1 MSGLV
6 PYVVFVGVAGVVAL
20 VFVAFW
26 ENIVGLLTPL
36 TAGYRRDL
44 ERAGIQVKAEEL
56 VFGII
61 GVAVMVWGLLMVLS
75 RPNPL
80 VGAIELVVCGVLAF
94 YGTSVWV
101 RGRIK
106 KRLRLFNEQLEIALR
121 LMSSGLRVGLGLRQ
135 ALTTVVKEMPEPS
148 RIEFGRVLGQ
158 TSIGVSIYD
167 ALDQL
172 SGRMPSNE
180 LTMMS
185 KAIRVQSQTGGNLGH
200 VLEVLAE
207 TIKQRRKIGR
217 KVRALT
223 SEARASGYVI
233 TALPVFV
240 GGFILVAE
248 PHMRDSLIG
257 TFVGRASLLGTFTLI
272 AVGHILMNRMTDFEA

>member
-1 MSGLV
+1 MSLT
-6 PYVVFVGVAGVVAL
+6 PYVIFLGVAGVVAL
-20 VFVAFW
+20 VFVSLW
-26 ENIVGLLTPL
+26 ERIVELLSPL

-61 GVAVMVWGLLMVLS
+61 GFAVIMWGAILLLTH
-75 RPNPL
+75 PNPL
-80 VGAIELVVCGVLAF
+80 IGAAELLGCGVLAF
-94 YGTSVWV
+94 YSASVWV
-101 RGRIK
+101 QGRIK

-135 ALTTVVKEMPEPS
+135 ALTTVVQEMPEPA

-180 LTMMS
+180 LTMMA

-207 TIKQRRKIGR
+207 TIKQRRKITR

-233 TALPVFV
+233 TALPIFV

-248 PHMRDSLIG
+248 PHMRGSLFGTLIG
-257 TFVGRASLLGTFTLI
+257 RLSLLGTFTLI
-272 AVGHILMNRMTDFEA
+272 AVGQLIMNRMTDFEA

>member
-1 MSGLV
+1 MTLT
-6 PYVVFVGVAGVVAL
+6 PYLIFLGVAGVVAL
-20 VFVAFW
+20 LFVSFW
-26 ENIVGLLTPL
+26 ERIVELLSPL
-36 TAGYRRDL
+36 TVGYRRDL

-61 GVAVMVWGLLMVLS
+61 GFAVVIWGAILLLTH
-75 RPNPL
+75 PNPL
-80 VGAIELVVCGVLAF
+80 LGALALLLCGVGSF
-94 YGTSVWV
+94 YAASVWV
-101 RGRIK
+101 QGRIK
-106 KRLRLFNEQLEIALR
+106 KRLRLFNEQLEVALR

-135 ALTTVVKEMPEPS
+135 ALTTVVQEMPEPA

-172 SGRMPSNE
+172 SARMPSNE
-180 LTMMS
+180 LTMMA

-207 TIKQRRKIGR
+207 TIKQRRKITR

-233 TALPVFV
+233 TALPIFV

-248 PHMRDSLIG
+248 PHMRDSLFGTLIG
-257 TFVGRASLLGTFTLI
+257 RLSLLGTFTLI
-272 AVGHILMNRMTDFEA
+272 AVGQLIMNRMTDFEA